1 MRACPHPLPSVVAK
15 GIHSEEDQKT
25 IRWIV
30 FPTNDGLLE
39 AASDLPAAARPA
51 VDILA
56 AQLRKTREKIEVV
69 TARIEAA
76 QKTDPLAR
84 RLATIQVVIA
94 VTASAIAASRR
105 RRASRTTP
113 EVDTFRSAHDYAAG
127 PGLTPQPHSNAAVAD
142 WLEARLKAGVRPG
155 EIGVIVRTVDQ
166 FPCASEAIE
175 AAGQE
180 PEILTGTAEPTAM
193 RIALRTM
200 HVAKGFEFR
209 AVAVMAC
216 DVVPLEARI
225 SAATDEGTLREIFN
239 TERHLLYVACIRV
252 RDDLHVSGVEPASE
266 FLEDLIEA

>member
-1 MRACPHPLPSVVAK
+1 MAK

-113 EVDTFRSAHDYAAG
+113 EVDTFRSARDDAAWL
-127 PGLTPQPHSNAAVAD
+127 GLTPRPHSSGGKGETANATRPSERSNAGPD
-142 WLEARLKAGVRPG
+142 LESRQPVSA
-155 EIGVIVRTVDQ
+155 
-166 FPCASEAIE
+166 
-175 AAGQE
+175 
-180 PEILTGTAEPTAM
+180 TA
-193 RIALRTM
+193 
-200 HVAKGFEFR
+200 
-209 AVAVMAC
+209 
-216 DVVPLEARI
+216 PL
-225 SAATDEGTLREIFN
+225 SW
-239 TERHLLYVACIRV
+239 
-252 RDDLHVSGVEPASE
+252 RDGAE
-266 FLEDLIEA
+266 